1 MWYLVVVMKTITHS
15 QLIQTLVSRP
25 GTTFIGIDSLTDSKA
40 RKTGNPFPEKIILK
54 QSRFV
59 GTIGADYQAAVQRES
74 GSDFQ
79 AQSLP
84 WGEWETPGKVIVH
97 KGERYIRTQTI
108 GKQRKS
114 RPAVVKYRDVTGKFL
129 SKEAVAPFLPPVSF
143 SSRQEDVGLTDST
156 VQVQPRT
163 FKLSSL
169 LRVRVGG
176 ETFKVI
182 PDAGN

>member
-1 MWYLVVVMKTITHS
+1 METITHT
-15 QLIQTLVSRP
+15 QLVAAIVAKS
-25 GTTFIGIDSLTDSKA
+25 GTTFIGINSLTDAKA
-40 RKTGNPFPEKIILK
+40 KKTGNPFPEKTILK

-84 WGEWETPGKVIVH
+84 WGKWETKGKIIVH
-97 KGERYIRTQTI
+97 KGERYVRTQTI
-108 GKQRKS
+108 GKQRKA

-129 SKEAVAPFLPPVSF
+129 SKNEVAPFLPPVSF
-143 SSRQEDVGLTDST
+143 SSRQEDVGLTSEA

-169 LRVRVGG
+169 LRVRMNGR
-176 ETFKVI
+176 TFKVI
-182 PDAGN
+182 PD